1 MLLVAQTV
9 GETTMMLTTKPT
21 NRLPLGP
28 ELSNTAV
35 QEMIGLQR
43 RLFERHRKIIESQEQ
58 AASRTFNRYRNA
70 YRRAV
75 ADYEEESGFGALC
88 DAIASS
94 RVAFIADYHTLRLAQ
109 TTFTKI
115 IKGVAHQVDNL
126 CLALEFVDETY
137 QSEVDRY
144 LLGKIRERTFLQR
157 IRYREQWPYDIWPS
171 FKPIFEMAADLGYPV
186 IAIDSDSSLPL
197 AERDRRAAKRIAAA
211 AELYPDATILVFTG
225 QMHVAPCHLPDA
237 VQRSFTHRGMPE
249 PTRVI
254 VYQNAEEIYWKL
266 ARRRREGVEVVRID
280 KESYCVNNTPPL
292 VQQLSYLHWVQF
304 DQDLLDFGE
313 LERTLRSLIVSLGR
327 FLRLPIGEEAQK
339 VRVMMPGDLVLLEA
353 LEEGRLEEMER
364 RRVLAQVEA
373 EQSAYIPALNL
384 IYLATLSV
392 NHAAEEA
399 AHFVKH
405 AVCGAQPPTHLKD
418 LFYFHVLHEA
428 CGFFGSKIIN
438 PKRKTDHTGKL
449 RQTVARSRK
458 RKGRRQAPE
467 IAAAFALDHLSWERG
482 GTAPSATAR
491 SLARPEVFVAAAHI
505 LGYILGDR
513 LYYGLL
519 SGEVPKKTIRKLFL
533 KPLDGPNE
541 ALKTYLELSE
551 QVRSVK
557 IPRRI

>member
-1 MLLVAQTV
+1 MKLPIKSVNERNLGSDAA
-9 GETTMMLTTKPT
+9 
-21 NRLPLGP
+21 NR
-28 ELSNTAV
+28 AV

-43 RLFERHRKIIESQEQ
+43 RLFERHRRIIENNEQ
-58 AASRTFNRYRNA
+58 AASPGFARYRNA

-75 ADYEEESGFGALC
+75 ADYREESGFGALC
-88 DAIASS
+88 DAIAAS
-94 RVAFIADYHTLRLAQ
+94 RVAFVADYHTLRLAQ
-109 TTFTKI
+109 TTFCKI

-126 CLALEFVDETY
+126 CLALEFVDEAY

-144 LLGKIRERTFLQR
+144 LLGKIKERTFLQR

-171 FKPIFEMAADLGYPV
+171 FKPIFELAADRGYPV

-197 AERDRRAAKRIAAA
+197 AERDRRAARRVAAA

-225 QMHVAPCHLPDA
+225 QMHVAPPHLPAA
-237 VQRSFTHRGMPE
+237 VQRSFVHRGMPE
-249 PTRVI
+249 PNRVI

-266 ARRRREGVEVVRID
+266 ARRRREGVEVVRVD
-280 KESYCVNNTPPL
+280 EESYCVNHTPPV

-313 LERTLRSLIVSLGR
+313 LERTLRSLIVSLGK
-327 FLRLPIGEEAQK
+327 FLRLPVGEEAQK
-339 VRVMMPGDLVLLEA
+339 VRVMMPGDLDLLEA
-353 LEEGRLEEMER
+353 LEEGKLAEMER

-373 EQSAYIPALNL
+373 EQSAFIPALNL

-405 AVCGAQPPTHLKD
+405 AVCGVHPPTNYKD

-458 RKGRRQAPE
+458 RKGKRKAQE
-467 IAAAFALDHLSWERG
+467 IAAAFALDHLAWERG
-482 GTAPSATAR
+482 GTAPSASAR

-513 LYYGLL
+513 LYYGLTK
-519 SGEVPKKTIRKLFL
+519 GEIPKKTIRRLFL

-541 ALKTYLELSE
+541 ALDTYIELSE
-551 QVRSVK
+551 EVRGVK